1 MSLRRFNTDLRA
13 ARLQI
18 DDPGIPGVLS
28 IERGDSEGEAKITFV
43 HEKLDEPLS
52 IQLLANNLD
61 AYPDDSKFLLFTDTD
76 DIPPVIASAL
86 EELQETTLGQAIL
99 QCVRH
104 VSAGLIA
111 ALSTIDVDGDIAMG
125 ENGTETYDDDEDL
138 DWDEDLDGDDELFGL
153 PSARPTT
160 SKSEGSGVNLS
171 EGLHQLKKDLRAAR
185 QAGCK
190 VGILNGL
197 NGHSLTHTIS
207 LSMRASKFG
216 LSSETLEVWD
226 IEPSDY
232 IVLLIELEGQYQSAS
247 QLRSNPRTPR
257 MAFRFGKCSTYKPSF
272 QAASDAFNPTIRPTS
287 TVQDTSR
294 VEPEANSF
302 TKIFISNS
310 LERFISE
317 DFIHL
322 VKLRLSG
329 SESWEDANQRLQD
342 MTNIQ
347 NTVDMDY
354 KKKTSE
360 EGKGRRKAKRLF
372 QELDQGSADDAVQ
385 NVLSDPFTVPHDNI
399 SLPLTAM
406 HFATHYFTRC
416 TEYCLRCHQRLP
428 KDFEALKPFVCSN
441 PLCLFQYMT
450 MGLGPSIEHEILTQP
465 YVVDLLISLCYSSVT
480 IIPKPPTG
488 YPIRE
493 FPVGLRLKVPQLS
506 SAAFELPPL
515 GGPEEVAGASIQVE
529 GDLDAQFLTF
539 ANPEDLL
546 RLSPGMSAF
555 LQQRPLSSP
564 EQPLQHQ
571 VLVKDIDHAL
581 NRVAFEFEHRDSPP
595 NATSLCFDKNM
606 VLSLANM
613 DFDDLNEYEKALAI
627 SMLLRSLPSIADLQK
642 YLLEHPYAS
651 LTSHPNV
658 SHSARTLLQWIVA
671 SNRSYILQ
679 VSPVEENKGD
689 SNFIRHTKTRPQ
701 EEILGLDSGYVQFR
715 FAQGSPDKEL
725 RFHRAL
731 SSLTTQKARKYPT
744 IFAWHGSRLSNW
756 HSILRQ
762 GLDYTQIQNGRAFG
776 HGVYFSNHYETS
788 AQYAQ
793 ESLCWPNS
801 ALQAAKVVSLCEI
814 VNSPEKFISTKPFYV
829 VSNVDWIQCRY
840 LFVQRKNLLG
850 NTVCLIDGGNPAQVD
865 EIPQDPSYRVL
876 GPNARQMKIP
886 TKAIPSSR
894 IAQNPK
900 SKEPQ
905 VSVKRLKTSNDS
917 AESDE
922 EELSDLEAIL
932 SDDGSSASSSSQL
945 QTEDAATALEPLTD
959 FRPDALVLSS
969 LPRLALPKWADSK
982 SSKRLAADIKRLQ
995 KVQTTT
1001 PLHELGWYV
1010 HLDNIENMYQWIV
1023 ELHTFDPELPLAK
1036 DMKRAGI
1043 TSIVLEVRFGRD
1055 FPFSPPFVRVIRP
1068 RFLPFMNG
1076 GGK

>member
-1 MSLRRFNTDLRA
+1 MSLKRFNTGLRA

-52 IQLLANNLD
+52 IQLLANDLD
-61 AYPDDSKFLLFTDTD
+61 AYPDDSKFLLFTETD
-76 DIPPVIASAL
+76 DTLPVIASAL
-86 EELQETTLGQAIL
+86 QELQETTLGQPIL
-99 QCVRH
+99 QCVRD

-111 ALSTIDVDGDIAMG
+111 ALSAIDADGDIAMR
-125 ENGTETYDDDEDL
+125 ENGIEADDDDEDI

-160 SKSEGSGVNLS
+160 SKSEGSGADLS
-171 EGLHQLKKDLRAAR
+171 EGLHQLKKDLRAVR
-185 QAGCK
+185 RAGCK
-190 VGILNGL
+190 IGVLNGL

-247 QLRSNPRTPR
+247 QIRSNARSPR
-257 MAFRFGKCSTYKPSF
+257 MTFRFGKCSTYKPSF
-272 QAASDAFNPTIRPTS
+272 QAASDAFNPNIRPTS
-287 TVQDTSR
+287 TMQDTSR
-294 VEPEANSF
+294 VESEPNSF
-302 TKIFISNS
+302 TKLFISNS
-310 LERFISE
+310 LERFINE
-317 DFIHL
+317 DFIRL

-329 SESWEDANQRLQD
+329 SESWEHANRRLQD
-342 MTNIQ
+342 MTNGQ
-347 NTVDMDY
+347 TAVDLDY
-354 KKKTSE
+354 KTKTSGE
-360 EGKGRRKAKRLF
+360 AKGRRKAKRPF
-372 QELDQGSADDAVQ
+372 QALDQGSVDDAVK
-385 NVLSDPFTVPHDNI
+385 NVLSDPFTMPHDSI

-428 KDFEALKPFVCSN
+428 KDFEALKPFVCSS

-465 YVVDLLISLCYSSVT
+465 YVVDLLVSLCYSSVT
-480 IIPKPPTG
+480 IPKPPTG

-506 SAAFELPPL
+506 SAAFGLPPS
-515 GGPEEVAGASIQVE
+515 GGPEEAAGALIQVE
-529 GDLDAQFLTF
+529 GDLDAQCLTF
-539 ANPEDLL
+539 AKPEDLL
-546 RLSPGMSAF
+546 GLSPGMSAF
-555 LQQRPLSSP
+555 LQQRPLSSSD
-564 EQPLQHQ
+564 QPLQHQ
-571 VLVKDIDHAL
+571 VMVKDIDHAL
-581 NRVAFEFEHRDSPP
+581 NRVAFEFEHRDLVP
-595 NATSLCFDKNM
+595 NASLRFDKNM
-606 VLSLANM
+606 ILYLAKA
-613 DFDDLNEYEKALAI
+613 DFDDSNEDEKARAI
-627 SMLLRSLPSIADLQK
+627 SMLLRNLPPIADLQR

-651 LTSHPNV
+651 LASHPNV

-679 VSPVEENKGD
+679 VSPVEGTKGD

-731 SSLTTQKARKYPT
+731 SRLITQKARKYPT
-744 IFAWHGSRLSNW
+744 IFAWHGSKLSNW

-762 GLDYTQIQNGRAFG
+762 GLDYTQIQNGRAYG
-776 HGVYFSNHYETS
+776 HGVYFSDRYETS

-814 VNSPEKFISTKPFYV
+814 VNSPEKFISVKPYYV

-840 LFVQRKNLLG
+840 LFVQRKTLQG
-850 NTVCLIDGGNPAQVD
+850 NTVGIKDSGNPT
-865 EIPQDPSYRVL
+865 EILQDPSYRVL
-876 GPNARQMKIP
+876 GPDGQHMKIP
-886 TKAIPSSR
+886 TKAIPSNR
-894 IAQNPK
+894 IVQEPK
-900 SKEPQ
+900 SKEPEL
-905 VSVKRLKTSNDS
+905 SAKRLKTSNDS
-917 AESDE
+917 AESDVE
-922 EELSDLEAIL
+922 EPADLEAIL
-932 SDDGSSASSSSQL
+932 SDDGSSALSSNQL
-945 QTEDAATALEPLTD
+945 ETKDVATAREPLTD

-969 LPRLALPKWADSK
+969 LPRLALPQWADSK

-1010 HLDNIENMYQWIV
+1010 HLENIENMYQWIV

-1036 DMKRAGI
+1036 DMKKAGI

-1055 FPFSPPFVRVIRP
+1055 FPFSPPFVRVVRP